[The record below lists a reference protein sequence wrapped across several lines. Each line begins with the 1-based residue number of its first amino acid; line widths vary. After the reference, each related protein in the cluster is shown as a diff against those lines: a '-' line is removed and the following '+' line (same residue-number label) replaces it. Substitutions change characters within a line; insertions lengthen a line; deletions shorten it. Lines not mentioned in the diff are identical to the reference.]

1 MKLLLV
7 EDDVML
13 GEATADGLR
22 QDGHTVDWVHDGEA
36 ARSALHVGDYDAVL
50 LDLGLPRSSGFE
62 VLRWMRERGMT
73 TVVIVVT
80 ARDLISD
87 RIKGLDAG
95 ADDYLTKPFDLDEL
109 SARLRAVQR
118 RTSARQ
124 HDLVALG
131 DVSIDMKLRQV
142 RRAGLPV
149 DLTAREFALL
159 EALAQ
164 VPGRI
169 VPRASLEE
177 RLYGFDDEVSSNTV
191 EVFIHHLRR
200 KLGEQRIVNV
210 RGRGYRLETH

>member
-7 EDDVML
+7 EDDAML

-36 ARSALHVGDYDAVL
+36 ARAALRVGDYDGVL
-50 LDLGLPRSSGFE
+50 LDLGLPRADGFA
-62 VLRWMRERGMT
+62 VLRWMRDRGMAT
-73 TVVIVVT
+73 MVIVVT
-80 ARDLISD
+80 ARDLIAD

-118 RTSARQ
+118 RANARHQ
-124 HDLVALG
+124 DQVSLG
-131 DVSIDMKLRQV
+131 DIDIDLTLRQV
-142 RRAGLPV
+142 RRAGAAV

-159 EALAQ
+159 EVLAQ

-169 VPRASLEE
+169 VTRATLEE
-177 RLYGFDDEVSSNTV
+177 RLYGFADEVSSNTV

-210 RGRGYRLETH
+210 RGRGYRIETD

>member
-7 EDDVML
+7 EDDAML

-22 QDGHTVDWVHDGEA
+22 QDGHVVDWVHDGE
-36 ARSALHVGDYDAVL
+36 SACTALRVGDYDGVL
-50 LDLGLPRSSGFE
+50 LDLGLPHAGGFA
-62 VLRWMRERGMT
+62 VLRWMRARGMT
-73 TVVIVVT
+73 TMVIVVT
-80 ARDLISD
+80 ARDLIAD

-95 ADDYLTKPFDLDEL
+95 ADDYLIKPFDLDEL

-118 RTSARQ
+118 RANARHQ
-124 HDLVALG
+124 DQVHLG
-131 DVSIDMKLRQV
+131 DIAIDLTLRQV
-142 RRAGLPV
+142 RRAGAPV

-159 EALAQ
+159 EVLAQ

-169 VPRASLEE
+169 VPRATLEE
-177 RLYGFDDEVSSNTV
+177 RLYGFADEVSSNTV

-210 RGRGYRLETH
+210 RGQGYRIETG